1 MALKKLIP
9 SEDTHSTLPANP
21 KKRKL
26 DEANSNGTNGTA
38 AAVAGESWTQ
48 RGAKAAQS
56 VPDVS
61 FSVPQRKKLKLEWL
75 AAGKEPA
82 AGGIRAVAPS
92 DGNVEFGITWDDI
105 DQIFC
110 LPVPE
115 KAKRSWSY
123 VVIPKANNGVT
134 APPPD
139 RSPPEQIVW
148 SYNELTPKEKEAA

>member
-1 MALKKLIP
+1 MVLKKLIS

-38 AAVAGESWTQ
+38 AANAGESWTQ

-92 DGNVEFGITWDDI
+92 DGSVEFGIAWDDI
-105 DQIFC
+105 GMSRIFDY
-110 LPVPE
+110 LLV
-115 KAKRSWSY
+115 KLR
-123 VVIPKANNGVT
+123 
-134 APPPD
+134 
-139 RSPPEQIVW
+139 
-148 SYNELTPKEKEAA
+148 